1 MVDYLTFK
9 ANEHGREFRSFEQ
22 SKPDRQ
28 SWAQVGESLSKK
40 LENVEKQ
47 QKVLVTVEMNV
58 LSNDQ
63 IEALMVL
70 G

>member
-1 MVDYLTFK
+1 MIADMLTKNLGNIQF
-9 ANEHGREFRSFEQ
+9 Q
-22 SKPDRQ
+22 
-28 SWAQVGESLSKK
+28 K
-40 LENVEKQ
+40 LVKDMGLTE
-47 QKVLVTVEMNV
+47 LTRGSVEMNV

>member
-1 MVDYLTFK
+1 MIADMLTK
-9 ANEHGREFRSFEQ
+9 NLGNIQFR
-22 SKPDRQ
+22 
-28 SWAQVGESLSKK
+28 K
-40 LENVEKQ
+40 LVKDMGLTE
-47 QKVLVTVEMNV
+47 LTTRGSAEMNV